1 MKKLFS
7 LLIAL
12 VLAALCLSAVA
23 EPLGEFPIVTE
34 PAELSLWIEQHPS
47 VEDYET
53 NEMTKWYEEKT
64 GVHVN
69 WTQVP
74 SA

>member
-23 EPLGEFPIVTE
+23 EPLGRAE
-34 PAELSLWIEQHPS
+34 PPRGGL
-47 VEDYET
+47 
-53 NEMTKWYEEKT
+53 
-64 GVHVN
+64 
-69 WTQVP
+69 
-74 SA
+74 

>member
-23 EPLGEFPIVTE
+23 EPLGEFPIVT
-34 PAELSLWIEQHPS
+34 
-47 VEDYET
+47 
-53 NEMTKWYEEKT
+53 
-64 GVHVN
+64 
-69 WTQVP
+69 
-74 SA
+74 